1 MDALFAKLNRFDL
14 KLLLRFF
21 AVLTELKIVTTV
33 NYFDY
38 TKNWVKLKFNY
49 EKINSTITIYFIL

>member
-1 MDALFAKLNRFDL
+1 MDLVDALFAKLNRFDL

-38 TKNWVKLKFNY
+38 TKN
-49 EKINSTITIYFIL
+49 